1 MGLLKSTVLTVG
13 LLTGLAATGYAQSV
27 SMLPSEAG
35 TTARTARSPIS
46 GSTQSFFPKPGGS
59 QVIKQESYRPQ
70 AQSSPDRVPH
80 PSSTGVAGPKAN

>member
-1 MGLLKSTVLTVG
+1 MGLLKSTVVSVG

-27 SMLPSEAG
+27 SMLPPEAG
-35 TTARTARSPIS
+35 TTAQTARSPIS

-70 AQSSPDRVPH
+70 AQSSPDRVPR
-80 PSSTGVAGPKAN
+80 PYSSGVAGPRAN